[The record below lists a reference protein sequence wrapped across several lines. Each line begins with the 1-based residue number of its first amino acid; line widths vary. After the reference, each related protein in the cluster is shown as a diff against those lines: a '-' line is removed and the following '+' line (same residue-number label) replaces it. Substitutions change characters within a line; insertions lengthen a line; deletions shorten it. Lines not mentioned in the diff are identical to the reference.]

1 MSSIRIPFHP
11 LAAAALL
18 CASTAWAQSTQ
29 TVVITGNP
37 LGRNA
42 VAQPASVLSGTG
54 LTLRRAGTLGETLDG
69 LPGVAASGFG
79 PNSSRPVIRGLDGD
93 RVRLLDNGGASVDAS
108 SLSFDHA
115 AATDPLV
122 AERIEVLRG
131 PAALLY
137 GGSAT
142 GGVVNSIDNRIPRAP
157 AAGLSGRAEVRLGGA
172 AAERSAAAVLEG
184 GAGRWAWHADV
195 FGRDASDL
203 RVPRYTPV
211 EDGTE
216 LDPATRVRNSAARSS
231 GGAIGGGWVSDQGY
245 LGASVETSRN
255 RYGVTVEPDVF
266 IRMQRD
272 RLALAGEWRA
282 LPGAFTQLTAQ
293 ASHTKYRHEEVEGSG
308 AVGTTFKSS
317 GDELRLQARHAPL
330 GPLTGV
336 VGLQTEAMDFSA
348 LGEEAFV
355 PGTRTRSSALF
366 ALEEMN
372 AGPAVLGFGARLER
386 VRVASE
392 GDAPDA
398 AEARFGAAAERR
410 FTPRSVALSARVGGE
425 QGWQGNVS
433 VGHTERAPAY
443 YELYADGVHI
453 ATAAYERGD
462 KSLPVESSRHV
473 ELGAG
478 WTSGPHHVKASVFS
492 TRFSRFISLD
502 ATGVDIVVPGEGG
515 EPDSLVPEYNFR
527 AVRARLQGVEI
538 EARTRV
544 MGAAATS
551 FAGAGFALD
560 LTAGLDT
567 ARGDNLDSGEPLPR
581 LAPQRLRAGVEAQGD
596 GWRAGLGVRHHA
608 RQSRVPAT
616 DTATP
621 GHTTVDLWA
630 SGALPLGM
638 DSSWFAK
645 LSNLGDELAYSAA
658 TIATMRGLSPAPGR
672 ALTVGVRARF

>member
-1 MSSIRIPFHP
+1 MSSLRSKLHP

-18 CASTAWAQSTQ
+18 CTSTAWAQSTQ

-37 LGRNA
+37 LGRDA
-42 VAQPASVLSGTG
+42 VAQPASVLSGAG

-93 RVRLLDNGGASVDAS
+93 RVRLLDNGGVSVDAS

-157 AAGLSGRAEVRLGGA
+157 ATGLSGRAEVRLGGA
-172 AAERSAAAVLEG
+172 AAERSAAAVVEG

-195 FGRDASDL
+195 FGRRASDL

-231 GGAIGGGWVSDQGY
+231 GGAVGGGWVSDQGY

-282 LPGAFTQLTAQ
+282 LPGPFTQVTAQ
-293 ASHTKYRHEEVEGSG
+293 ASHTKYSHEEVEGSG
-308 AVGTTFKSS
+308 EVGTTFKSS
-317 GDELRLQARHAPL
+317 GDDLRLQARHAPL

-336 VGLQTEAMDFSA
+336 VGLQTENMDFSA

-398 AEARFGAAAERR
+398 AEPRFGAAAERR
-410 FTPRSVALSARVGGE
+410 FTPRSAALSARVGGNE
-425 QGWQGNVS
+425 GWQAS
-433 VGHTERAPAY
+433 IAVGHTERAPAY
-443 YELYADGVHI
+443 YELFANGVHI

-462 KSLPVESSRHV
+462 KTLPVESSRHV
-473 ELGAG
+473 ELGGG
-478 WTSGPHHVKASVFS
+478 WASGPHHVKASLFS

-502 ATGVDIVVPGEGG
+502 ATGADIVVPGEGG
-515 EPDSLVPEYNFR
+515 EPDSLVPEYAFR
-527 AVRARLQGVEI
+527 AVRARLQGFEI
-538 EARTRV
+538 EGRTRV
-544 MGAAATS
+544 MGA
-551 FAGAGFALD
+551 AGAGFALD

-567 ARGDNLDSGEPLPR
+567 ARGDKLDSGEPLPR
-581 LAPQRLRAGVEAQGD
+581 LAPQRLRAGVEAQGE
-596 GWRAGLGVRHHA
+596 GWRVGLGVRHHA

-630 SGALPLGM
+630 RGALPLGM
-638 DSSWFAK
+638 DSTWFAK
-645 LSNLGDELAYSAA
+645 LSNLGDELATNAA
-658 TIATMRGLSPAPGR
+658 TIATVRGLSPAAGR
-672 ALTVGVRARF
+672 ALTVGVQARF